1 MEIRIKEAIHKAAK
15 PSDESKLGFGR
26 VFTDH
31 MFLVEWSKNRGWHD
45 ARIEPFGYLPIHP
58 ASTTL
63 HYGAEI
69 FEGMK
74 AYRKADGS
82 IQMFRPEENFKRLN
96 RSAARMGLP
105 ELPVEDGMEALLTL
119 LEMDKDWVPYSDGTS
134 LYIRPFMIGDDQFL
148 GVHGVSHAI
157 FIIIL
162 SPSGSYY
169 PEGINPV
176 RIMIEDEDVR
186 AVRGGTGEA
195 KCGGNYGASTRAGIR
210 AEERGYSQ
218 VLWLDGVERRYIEE
232 VGAMNIM
239 FKINGKILTPAL
251 TGSILPGITRM
262 SILEL
267 LRAEGR
273 DVEERRISVDELIE
287 ACENGTLEEAWG
299 CGTAAV
305 ISPVGKLMYQGKEYV
320 ICNNEIGPVSQELY
334 DKLTAIQWGKAP
346 DPFGW
351 TYPVK

>member
-82 IQMFRPEENFKRLN
+82 IQMFRPKENFKRLN